1 MSRMG
6 EVSEYVAGLDEPVR
20 SAIDAVYRVARETVP
35 DAVEGV
41 GYGMPAL
48 RYREKALLSVMAA
61 KAHIG
66 LYPFSPAVIEQSADA
81 LDGFDRAKGTIRFTA
96 ERPLPDEV
104 VRRLVSLRRDE
115 IDATTSG
122 RRRP

>member
-6 EVSEYVAGLDEPVR
+6 EVSEYVDGLDEPVR
-20 SAIDAVYRVARETVP
+20 SAIEAVYRVARATVP

-48 RYREKALLSVMAA
+48 RYRDKPLLSVMAA

-81 LDGFDRAKGTIRFTA
+81 LDGETARA
-96 ERPLPDEV
+96 
-104 VRRLVSLRRDE
+104 RRLESTNRE
-115 IDATTSG
+115 IAQRLDAAIASVQSVLDANE
-122 RRRP
+122 

>member
-6 EVSEYVAGLDEPVR
+6 EVSEYLAGLGEPAR
-20 SAIDAVYRVARETVP
+20 SAIEAVYRVARETVP

-48 RYREKALLSVMAA
+48 RYREKPLLAVMEA
-61 KAHIG
+61 KSHIG
-66 LYPFSPAVIEQSADA
+66 VYPFSPAVIEQSADA

-96 ERPLPDEV
+96 DQPLPEEA

-115 IDATTSG
+115 IDAASAG
-122 RRRP
+122 RRS

>member
-6 EVSEYVAGLDEPVR
+6 EVSEYVAGLGEPAR
-20 SAIDAVYRVARETVP
+20 SAIEAVYRIARETVP

-48 RYREKALLSVMAA
+48 RYRDKPLLAVMEA

-66 LYPFSPAVIEQSADA
+66 VYPFSPAVIDRSADA
-81 LDGFDRAKGTIRFTA
+81 LEGFDRAKGTIRFTA
-96 ERPLPDEV
+96 DRPLPDDV
-104 VRRLVSLRRDE
+104 VRTLVSLRRDE
-115 IDATTSG
+115 IDAASA
-122 RRRP
+122 RRPS